1 VKEGVMRNTWFS
13 RREISRRLFN
23 GALALTLLV
32 TTISVG
38 PAITPA
44 AAATNFTFGYV
55 IVFQNG
61 TTVSGVTNEG
71 QANTAFVPNVGG
83 SDPANPAAGMLIHMS
98 CSDNFGLD
106 LEPSDPEYGY
116 GTAGQPN
123 NPEDSGWR
131 VADYYF
137 YRLGT
142 NGGRCGN
149 PGLLEPATLTLVKT
163 VVNTGGGTL
172 TQDNFQASIDGT
184 DVDWDTPTDL
194 EPGTY
199 TAAETTQPGYTA
211 SAWGGDCDAQGNVT
225 LTAGQNATCTITN
238 TYTPPDPEPATLTLV
253 KTVVNTGGGTLT
265 QDNFQASIDGTDVDW
280 DTPTDLE
287 PGTYTAAETT
297 QPGYTASAWGG
308 DCDAQGNVTLTA
320 GQNATCTIT
329 NTYTPPDPEPATLTL
344 VKTVVNT
351 GGGTLTQDNFQ
362 ASIDGTDV
370 DWDTPTDLEPGTYT
384 AAETTQPGYT
394 ASAWGGDCD
403 AQGNVTLTAGQN
415 ATCTI
420 TNTYIEI
427 PSLSI
432 NKLVDDLNGGWAD
445 TVTYPFG
452 QDSVTWQVTITNES
466 SRPVLALSLNDVVA
480 PSCEAELDSALELAG
495 WWMDGSGGFLPPAE
509 SITIECTEDLAPGTP
524 ATNTAIA
531 TGVDEFG
538 RSVEPVQDSAR
549 VLRVAASGTIG
560 DTVWSDENGNGIQD
574 NGEKGIAGAR
584 LRLTLPDGSTL
595 ETTTNANGLYL
606 FSALPA
612 GTYKVELIM
621 SSLPTPSEG
630 NLKLTTPG
638 LFNVTLG
645 EGQSF
650 LDADFGVVATLPDT
664 GLSSDQFAVV
674 GIALVMFGAT
684 VLAVTRKR
692 EDGPGIEGV

>member
-1 VKEGVMRNTWFS
+1 MRNTWFS

-149 PGLLEPATLTLVKT
+149 PGLL
-163 VVNTGGGTL
+163 
-172 TQDNFQASIDGT
+172 
-184 DVDWDTPTDL
+184 
-194 EPGTY
+194 
-199 TAAETTQPGYTA
+199 
-211 SAWGGDCDAQGNVT
+211 
-225 LTAGQNATCTITN
+225 
-238 TYTPPDPEPATLTLV
+238 
-253 KTVVNTGGGTLT
+253 
-265 QDNFQASIDGTDVDW
+265 
-280 DTPTDLE
+280 
-287 PGTYTAAETT
+287 
-297 QPGYTASAWGG
+297 
-308 DCDAQGNVTLTA
+308 
-320 GQNATCTIT
+320 
-329 NTYTPPDPEPATLTL
+329 EPATLTL